1 MTKAITYNHGVP
13 WEDGFGVT
21 QAYCVNGTI
30 YISGQFS
37 HDMQGAFVGATPS
50 QAYQVVCD
58 ESTTTPEDMDNGI
71 VNILILFAPVKP
83 AEFVVISL
91 QQMAGQSSS

>member
-1 MTKAITYNHGVP
+1 MVFEPNDAALWAQIRLS
-13 WEDGFGVT
+13 
-21 QAYCVNGTI
+21 VNAFLHPL
-30 YISGQFS
+30 YL
-37 HDMQGAFVGATPS
+37 QGAFVGATPS

-91 QQMAGQSSS
+91 QHMAGQSSS